1 MDRPSPVAIPRS
13 GSLSRQGFR
22 RKDFL
27 SFMSKSWLDWQSRVS
42 IQITPVGKGVF
53 ASRSFRKGQVIG
65 LITGNVFSDTEYG
78 SNYCI
83 DLGEHRSLEPIEP
96 FRFLNHSCEPNC
108 QMFTVNDGDESLQLC
123 ALRTI
128 RPGEQ
133 LLIDYA
139 WPADSAIECL
149 CGTHSCRGWIVC
161 PTELH
166 LVKKRRRKPDE
177 PSYSTAG
184 N

>member
-42 IQITPVGKGVF
+42 IQTTPVGKGVF
-53 ASRSFRKGQVIG
+53 ASRSFRKGQVVG

-78 SNYCI
+78 SSYCI
-83 DLGEHRSLEPIEP
+83 DLGNHRSLEPIEP

-108 QMFTVNDGDESLQLC
+108 QMFTVNDEDESLQLC